1 MLTNVDLQSARHATQ
16 QHVQDA
22 DVGGAAVEQGDA
34 IEEEGECQA
43 EFGVVP
49 YGGAAVPA
57 RVSVRKCPAN
67 AQNTW
72 MGRVTLHDE
81 ARFEEYAP
89 SAPPT

>member
-1 MLTNVDLQSARHATQ
+1 MRCNRLLWREGGLLTNVDLQSARHATK

-22 DVGGAAVEQGDA
+22 DVGGAAVEEGDA

-57 RVSVRKCPAN
+57 RGSVRKCPGESAEHLD
-67 AQNTW
+67 
-72 MGRVTLHDE
+72 GSRDI
-81 ARFEEYAP
+81 AR
-89 SAPPT
+89 